1 MLVQANIYNGIGKIC
16 GITQPHL
23 LLTQALARSQRTVS
37 VLVCN
42 PAVSKRLKGYKTEV
56 WFMAICGAIG
66 GCSRR
71 EAMVL

>member
-1 MLVQANIYNGIGKIC
+1 MLVQANIYSGIGKIC

-23 LLTQALARSQRTVS
+23 LLTQALAHSQRTVS

-42 PAVSKRLKGYKTEV
+42 PAVSKQLKGYKMRGSV
-56 WFMAICGAIG
+56 YSYLWSYRWLFKG
-66 GCSRR
+66 